1 MEDAR
6 LVWISPETC
15 SDKTVLFPRQSP
27 LCKAISCSVFSQEFG
42 LARFKSNQVKAMKGL
57 EYALS
62 NLQGMYTSCVFQLK
76 QGREQEEKQRKTKQL
91 IFNCCHFWKGG
102 NLNRKWSFLFAPETQ
117 DCCHNNL
124 KGLTP
129 ATLDSTLNFPAS

>member
-1 MEDAR
+1 MKVAG

-62 NLQGMYTSCVFQLK
+62 NVQGMYTSCVFQLK
-76 QGREQEEKQRKTKQL
+76 RGREQEEKQRKTKQL

-102 NLNRKWSFLFAPETQ
+102 KLKQEMELSFCPRNTGVL
-117 DCCHNNL
+117 
-124 KGLTP
+124 
-129 ATLDSTLNFPAS
+129 S